1 MEGRTENPGKYEGRD
16 ERELRKKLSKRE
28 ERIKDNTKE
37 GSYERELRII

>member
-16 ERELRKKLSKRE
+16 ERELSKRE